1 MAARKTTTKKS
12 TKSAPKGKRAAQ
24 PQPEELGPI
33 LSRPVWGAIWG
44 IVGLLC
50 LLSILP
56 IDGVLLKWLH
66 RGIGA
71 LIGKGAY
78 VMPFALIGIAVL
90 LFARPK
96 GPVRLRGTCIA
107 LMPLLIGSIIH
118 AFSCA
123 NEYDLS
129 MSTLSGLL
137 STGMEGSSGG
147 LLGGGLY
154 ILLEWALSSI
164 GALLIL
170 LVLFIVTLLVAC
182 RITPQALY
190 DMVRPPE
197 YEYED
202 EEERERYEAPVQ
214 LPNIHEAAAAHAQ
227 RREERRA
234 HRKSDFDIPI
244 DADPPGED
252 KPGEELI
259 DPNKHHGK
267 VIAPDEYLRSLRDNV
282 KKKAGSIMDLVE
294 NKQPE
299 EEPAH
304 VSEPEPEHEAA
315 SAPASKPK
323 KTENISEIE
332 QAAMNEQIDESQKAP
347 APVYDYPP
355 IDLLTQGKH
364 ASVAGA
370 ETELRESSACLLDT
384 LDSFNIEAQIIG
396 IVRGPSVTRFELTIP
411 RGIKI
416 SRITALAD
424 DIALSLGA
432 ANVRIAPIPDKVAV
446 GIEVPN
452 KTVNTVFI
460 RECIGSPAFANAK
473 SRLSFAVGK
482 DITGKPVIGD
492 IAKMP
497 HMLIAGTTG
506 SGKSVCINSMLIS
519 LLYKSTPEEVR
530 LIMVDPKMVELG
542 NYNGIPHLLIPVVT
556 DPKKAA
562 GALNWAVGEMERRYK
577 LFADHQV
584 RNLVGYNDLMRS
596 EKAKA
601 EQTEDGH
608 PEQYQ
613 VLPQIVIVI
622 DELAD
627 LMMVPAKEV
636 ENSICRI
643 AQKARAAGM
652 HLVVATQRPSAD
664 VITGI
669 MKANIPSRI
678 AFAVASQ
685 IESRIILDTTGAE
698 KLIGKG
704 DMLYAPLGEGK
715 PTRVQGC
722 FISNEEIE
730 AVIARIKETSTA
742 EYSEEILEHIE
753 QQAEQVGNNKG
764 GGSSGTNDL
773 GDDEDEL
780 IEEAIEVIM
789 DCRQA
794 STSMLQRRL
803 KLGYSRAARI
813 IDQIEDRGI
822 IGPSEGSKPRQIL
835 ISREDWQEMK
845 LRRTMPLDKQQ

>member
-71 LIGKGAY
+71 LIGKAAY

-170 LVLFIVTLLVAC
+170 LVLFIVSLLVAC

-202 EEERERYEAPVQ
+202 EEERERYEAPLQ

-244 DADPPGED
+244 DTDPPGED

-259 DPNKHHGK
+259 DPRKRKGK
-267 VIAPDEYLRSLRDNV
+267 AIAPDEYLRSLRDNV

-299 EEPAH
+299 EESAH
-304 VSEPEPEHEAA
+304 VSEPEHEAA
-315 SAPASKPK
+315 PAPASKSK
-323 KTENISEIE
+323 KTENISETE
-332 QAAMNEQIDESQKAP
+332 QEAMNIAIDESQKAP
-347 APVYDYPP
+347 MPVYDYPP

-370 ETELRESSACLLDT
+370 EAELRESSACLLDT

-416 SRITALAD
+416 SRITALSD

-627 LMMVPAKEV
+627 LMMVAAKEV

-730 AVIARIKETSTA
+730 AVITRIKETSTA

-764 GGSSGTNDL
+764 GSSGTNDP